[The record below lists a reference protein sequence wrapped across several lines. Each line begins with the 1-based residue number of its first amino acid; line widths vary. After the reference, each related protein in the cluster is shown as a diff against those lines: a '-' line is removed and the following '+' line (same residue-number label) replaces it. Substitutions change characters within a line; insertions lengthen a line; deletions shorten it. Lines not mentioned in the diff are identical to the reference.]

1 MKYNDKTKLEL
12 IELCK
17 SKNIKNYSKLNK
29 EQLIKLLNK
38 CKNGG
43 TRKNVL
49 LYVEDELHKLF
60 MSEKNNNIQKQISFN
75 HIKSM
80 LKDYFKLILYF
91 KRDINKDKDLLDY
104 IIKFQ
109 KPYFDDLGNFINY
122 KLEIDAR
129 PLDHWEYVISI
140 IKKEKTIS
148 LLDFYVIWVNSDCNI
163 YNEDKINYYKTI
175 IKQIKKYKNNNQSKN
190 FDDFMD
196 FLKKKI
202 NSNNNLKEIFNPHIT
217 ENLPS
222 RLEEIK
228 NKNLISDG
236 NKTIIDDYI
245 KKQKNNKFKYIELEK
260 DHFIYN
266 QLKDIW
272 KGIDNKS
279 FIEILTGI
287 SINESVNTNK
297 IKKIYKIHEKIYFS
311 ENDFINQI
319 ENHNKYKY
327 IYSDIQKVMQFYNK
341 NDYQVLNEKEIT
353 QILSLKY
360 DVIKKF
366 KDKKYHNLL
375 TAYYMKIFGSNNFG
389 RFMSTKNI
397 KTNGLPD
404 FYRMAE
410 INYYCK
416 TEKNINSSDFL
427 YKIYLIHSHQLIP
440 DIRVKYYKKLHKDML
455 EYINN
460 TKNTNNFSN
469 FMTYFKKKIK
479 DNNFQIDEQYQLYIT
494 KFKYC
499 KNEINNNKKID
510 IMYKDLQKSTSI
522 YQTWE
527 KLYNKLSENDNLTLK
542 DFILDDTKYY
552 LYCNNGLKYIN
563 KDNDNFDELYNYKIF
578 NGKKNPESIYVTTN
592 KYIPLKPEYD
602 ILRIHIEDL
611 EQKVIEI
618 DDFTNEIEKKIKI
631 KNKNNSY
638 KQNEIY
644 LKFGNKINNIKKK
657 IH

>member
-1 MKYNDKTKLEL
+1 MKYNDKTKLQL

-29 EQLIKLLNK
+29 EQLIQLLNK
-38 CKNGG
+38 YKNGG

-49 LYVEDELHKLF
+49 LYVEDELNKLF
-60 MSEKNNNIQKQISFN
+60 ISEKNNNIQKQISFN

-80 LKDYFKLILYF
+80 LRDYFKLILYF

-122 KLEIDAR
+122 KLDIDAR

-236 NKTIIDDYI
+236 YKRIIDDYI
-245 KKQKNNKFKYIELEK
+245 KKQKNNKFEYIELEK

-287 SINESVNTNK
+287 SINENVNTNK

-327 IYSDIQKVMQFYNK
+327 IYSDIQKVMQFYSK

-455 EYINN
+455 EYKNN
-460 TKNTNNFSN
+460 TNNTNNFSS
-469 FMTYFKKKIK
+469 FMTYFKDKIK
-479 DNNFQIDEQYQLYIT
+479 NNNFQIDEDYQLYIT

-499 KNEINNNKKID
+499 KNKINNNKKKID

-527 KLYNKLSENDNLTLK
+527 KLYNKLSKNNNLTLK

-578 NGKKNPESIYVTTN
+578 NGKKNPESIYVSTN
-592 KYIPLKPEYD
+592 KYIPITKEYE

-618 DDFTNEIEKKIKI
+618 NDFTDEIDKKV

-644 LKFGNKINNIKKK
+644 LKFGHRINKKK
-657 IH
+657 IY

>member
-49 LYVEDELHKLF
+49 LYVEDELDKLL
-60 MSEKNNNIQKQISFN
+60 MSEKNNNMQKQISFN

-109 KPYFDDLGNFINY
+109 KPYYDDLGNFINY
-122 KLEIDAR
+122 KLDIKKR

-148 LLDFYVIWVNSDCNI
+148 LLDFYVIWVNSYCNI

-175 IKQIKKYKNNNQSKN
+175 IKQIEKYKNNNPSKN

-217 ENLPS
+217 ENLPN

-236 NKTIIDDYI
+236 NKTIIDNYI
-245 KKQKNNKFKYIELEK
+245 KKQKNNKFEYIELEK

-287 SINESVNTNK
+287 NENVNTNK

-319 ENHNKYKY
+319 ENHNKY

-455 EYINN
+455 EYIKN

-527 KLYNKLSENDNLTLK
+527 KLYNELSKNDNLTLK

-552 LYCNNGLKYIN
+552 LYCKNELKYIN

-618 DDFTNEIEKKIKI
+618 DDFTNEIEKKIK
-631 KNKNNSY
+631 NNNNSY